1 MRQNCCHYDYCKK
14 GPSGSRPDQGMANDV
29 DKSNQDEEDIDD
41 ESLNQ
46 AVNVD
51 NDVSDS
57 DDDDDY
63 LNAEEQAI
71 NVVIHKVKEKRD
83 SKDNK

>member
-1 MRQNCCHYDYCKK
+1 
-14 GPSGSRPDQGMANDV
+14 MANDV

-83 SKDNK
+83 